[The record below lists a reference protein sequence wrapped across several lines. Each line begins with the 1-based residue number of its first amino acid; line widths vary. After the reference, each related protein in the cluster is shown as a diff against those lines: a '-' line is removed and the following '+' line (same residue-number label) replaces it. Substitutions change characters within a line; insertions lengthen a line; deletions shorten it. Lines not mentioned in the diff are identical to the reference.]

1 MNDGHNRLCGLL
13 MRYLRMHRRVVEGRI
28 RSLDIHPSQHFLL
41 MQLSSAGPMPSQ
53 AQLAE
58 MMDVSPASVART
70 LKKLDETTAMRP
82 KKGFPVP
89 FRNWIREEKYS
100 RLLLDAFKSE
110 SCSRFFDTD
119 KLIKL
124 LSDHICEKANHGRV
138 LYTVYAFTVWYER
151 YFNDDHERTKQHET

>member
-70 LKKLDETTAMRP
+70 LKKLDESGYIRRSDSCADSRRNEIEITP
-82 KKGFPVP
+82 KGEAVVSASGRI
-89 FRNWIREEKYS
+89 FRTVDEAVYGDFSPEEL
-100 RLLLDAFKSE
+100 RCLEGLLKKMIGNLSE
-110 SCSRFFDTD
+110 LEQSER
-119 KLIKL
+119 K
-124 LSDHICEKANHGRV
+124 EMKA
-138 LYTVYAFTVWYER
+138 T
-151 YFNDDHERTKQHET
+151 